1 MTPAHMTNPFDSA
14 RDADRHAIWQ
24 MLMARDSEAFVNAD
38 WSMVEPDF
46 DAGNFEGIR
55 CFNSANPDEWR
66 IVFPNLSDYRD
77 AWLTAAREFVKKKFA
92 DVSHLEA
99 VYFRSRLDQIE
110 INGEIALAHKKF
122 SGELKFEDGT
132 TLSGNRQT
140 LYRLR
145 RRNGQWKIVGFLGY
159 LPFSQ

>member
-1 MTPAHMTNPFDSA
+1 
-14 RDADRHAIWQ
+14 
-24 MLMARDSEAFVNAD
+24 
-38 WSMVEPDF
+38 
-46 DAGNFEGIR
+46 GIR

-66 IVFPNLSDYRD
+66 IVFANLSDYRD

-99 VYFRSRLDQIE
+99 VYRRSRLEQIE